1 MNENFILQLSAMF
14 ARRDGRNGEFSNQA
28 LAEWIEP
35 HMTSFLTNQIV
46 QFLYSPLEIIIIL
59 FIDSV
64 FTPLGKLNS
73 GKLAPKRKSSCEC
86 SSSVKEYLVINDGTS
101 CKMDVFTVQLY
112 FIGYELRHY
121 LVPSMDHSLYETRL
135 PGIMVAVFIKTNIQS
150 KMMNTTTLIPCSLI
164 KGFLS

>member
-1 MNENFILQLSAMF
+1 
-14 ARRDGRNGEFSNQA
+14 
-28 LAEWIEP
+28 
-35 HMTSFLTNQIV
+35 MTSFLTNQIV

-101 CKMDVFTVQLY
+101 CKMDFLLCNC
-112 FIGYELRHY
+112 ILLGMN
-121 LVPSMDHSLYETRL
+121 S
-135 PGIMVAVFIKTNIQS
+135 GII
-150 KMMNTTTLIPCSLI
+150 
-164 KGFLS
+164 